1 MLGLITT
8 TDYLSDAAVLI
19 KFDHGFFAYTQHDL
33 SMAGGCTDCV
43 GPCKIGLLKY
53 AFFNGQAI
61 TSAPGFSALM
71 GRAPKESLY
80 DFSNLSAEA
89 IALGEE
95 LDSSD
100 VICRGHHQH
109 LDSKTQ
115 GSLGRRQGAQSEYST
130 TNDAR
135 ARAGR
140 RARGR
145 FGKIS
150 AGAITIFP
158 EYTECRP
165 DVTVEDSTVESKL
178 AFATD
183 GSDLLSDVPDGLK
196 LYPYSF
202 TSSMPARSRVV
213 PASNT
218 KYGAS
223 TILEPEMQAYYG
235 GCRVREVNTT
245 GVYIE
250 DACKTSKHWE
260 SYGLM
265 VQTSEDLPLCSTGGV
280 CIRNYFNTQWEVIST
295 ISADNPNR
303 TAIAHNS
310 YRTRYADTVGIS
322 VLPGVVVIQIL
333 LMGVVSLYQVMS
345 HKHSVL
351 LTQVW
356 AYRCQNGRMQP
367 IYLAQISYHLI
378 YNSDLYLLGFA
389 TGTLTMESIANLAC
403 CFFAFSYSFINM
415 VKARSGDQKL
425 DREFRLM
432 WEAMQIAITA
442 AVVIGLKWVQHTP
455 LAAIISENAQ
465 ILRKSSTLGAKYCG
479 LNDACIV
486 FTVNIVIVAI
496 VASMSVGVTAVI
508 ASKVA
513 KMMSRRTRNAA
524 YSTQSGSKVFS
535 IKVLGSSQIE
545 SADKESKPELDSNS
559 DGLELTTFEQNCIG
573 VPFNRLFTDCDDIV
587 YVLYNDKRCVT
598 VEAVLLAGYLYYGE
612 HIYQASSVM
621 LLVIARYVPRKMLRT
636 INVLLLRWNMDPK
649 TGTLAR
655 VQSCTWFTASDEN
668 HKSQAVPVP

>member
-8 TDYLSDAAVLI
+8 TDYLSDAAVPI

-100 VICRGHHQH
+100 AICQSGINDWGAITSILTAKPKEV
-109 LDSKTQ
+109 LDVVKVLNLNIPPQTMRELELGVERADETQ
-115 GSLGRRQGAQSEYST
+115 
-130 TNDAR
+130 
-135 ARAGR
+135 
-140 RARGR
+140 

-295 ISADNPNR
+295 ISAENPNR

-310 YRTRYADTVGIS
+310 YRTRYADT
-322 VLPGVVVIQIL
+322 
-333 LMGVVSLYQVMS
+333 
-345 HKHSVL
+345 
-351 LTQVW
+351 VW

-378 YNSDLYLLGFA
+378 YNLDLYLLGFA

-465 ILRKSSTLGAKYCG
+465 ILRKS
-479 LNDACIV
+479 
-486 FTVNIVIVAI
+486 
-496 VASMSVGVTAVI
+496 
-508 ASKVA
+508 
-513 KMMSRRTRNAA
+513 
-524 YSTQSGSKVFS
+524 
-535 IKVLGSSQIE
+535 
-545 SADKESKPELDSNS
+545 
-559 DGLELTTFEQNCIG
+559 
-573 VPFNRLFTDCDDIV
+573 
-587 YVLYNDKRCVT
+587 
-598 VEAVLLAGYLYYGE
+598 
-612 HIYQASSVM
+612 
-621 LLVIARYVPRKMLRT
+621 
-636 INVLLLRWNMDPK
+636 
-649 TGTLAR
+649 
-655 VQSCTWFTASDEN
+655 
-668 HKSQAVPVP
+668 

>member
-8 TDYLSDAAVLI
+8 TDYLSDAAVPI

-100 VICRGHHQH
+100 AICQSGINDWGAITSILTAKPKEV
-109 LDSKTQ
+109 LDVVKVLNLNIPPQTMRELELGVERADETQ
-115 GSLGRRQGAQSEYST
+115 
-130 TNDAR
+130 
-135 ARAGR
+135 
-140 RARGR
+140 

-295 ISADNPNR
+295 ISAENPNR

-378 YNSDLYLLGFA
+378 YNLDLYLLGFA

-465 ILRKSSTLGAKYCG
+465 ILRKS
-479 LNDACIV
+479 
-486 FTVNIVIVAI
+486 
-496 VASMSVGVTAVI
+496 
-508 ASKVA
+508 
-513 KMMSRRTRNAA
+513 
-524 YSTQSGSKVFS
+524 
-535 IKVLGSSQIE
+535 
-545 SADKESKPELDSNS
+545 
-559 DGLELTTFEQNCIG
+559 
-573 VPFNRLFTDCDDIV
+573 
-587 YVLYNDKRCVT
+587 
-598 VEAVLLAGYLYYGE
+598 
-612 HIYQASSVM
+612 
-621 LLVIARYVPRKMLRT
+621 
-636 INVLLLRWNMDPK
+636 
-649 TGTLAR
+649 
-655 VQSCTWFTASDEN
+655 
-668 HKSQAVPVP
+668 